1 LNLKRHSAINN
12 LKVSAENQLARFIV
26 KIIVMK
32 KTAVKKR
39 TSLKRSINPMP
50 QKIRTLLI
58 KHNVLESYK
67 ARPPYQQNDYLGWIA
82 RAQLDTTKEKRI
94 KQWLMS

>member
-1 LNLKRHSAINN
+1 
-12 LKVSAENQLARFIV
+12 
-26 KIIVMK
+26 MK

-58 KHNVLESYK
+58 KHGVLESYN

-82 RAQLDTTKEKRI
+82 RAKLDTTKEKRI
-94 KQWLMS
+94 KQMVGELKQGDVYMKMKWSPK